1 MSDQDQRRAWRPT
14 RSPQL
19 EELKLFC
26 TAAELGSVGRAAR
39 RLHITQPGASKRLH
53 ALEAL
58 VGAPLFE
65 RSARG
70 VTLTAAGERLY
81 AHARRVAAD
90 VEELQDVI
98 ADIHGQR
105 QAVRLAIS
113 HTAAEYLM
121 PRALVLM
128 HHRTTAP
135 VEVLSANSRIVKRML
150 REGLSDVGV
159 AACMIDETTSELE
172 CAPLLEDEIVV
183 AVPLGHPWARRRA
196 ISVQELLS
204 TPIVQRD
211 PAAHTRQV
219 VEEALERLGL
229 PPVQAALE
237 VGSTQAAKDE
247 AHELCL
253 PTLLSRLAFSVADR
267 LEIVPVEDLE
277 LRRRFCVLHPPGAL
291 PAAAANLIDA
301 FRQSASALQGERD
314 QSGPPRR
321 PQATE

>member
-1 MSDQDQRRAWRPT
+1 MSDRDQKRAWRPT

-53 ALEAL
+53 ALEDL
-58 VGAPLFE
+58 VGTPLFE

-159 AACMIDETTSELE
+159 AACMIDELSGELE
-172 CAPLLEDEIVV
+172 SIPLLEDEIVV

-196 ISVQELLS
+196 ISTQELLS

-219 VEEALERLGL
+219 VEEALE
-229 PPVQAALE
+229 
-237 VGSTQAAKDE
+237 
-247 AHELCL
+247 LCL

-267 LEIVPVEDLE
+267 LEIVPVEGLS
-277 LRRRFCVLHPPGAL
+277 LKRCFCVLHPPGVL
-291 PAAAANLIDA
+291 PAAALSLIEA
-301 FRQSASALQGERD
+301 FKESAEALEGGAHPD
-314 QSGPPRR
+314 
-321 PQATE
+321 

>member
-1 MSDQDQRRAWRPT
+1 MSDRDHERAWRPP

-26 TAAELGSVGRAAR
+26 AAAELGSVGRAAKR
-39 RLHITQPGASKRLH
+39 AHITQPGASKRLH

-58 VGAPLFE
+58 VGTPLFE

-90 VEELQDVI
+90 VEELLDVI
-98 ADIHGQR
+98 ADINGQR

-128 HHRTTAP
+128 HHRTSAP

-150 REGLSDVGV
+150 RDGLSDVGV
-159 AACMIDETTSELE
+159 AACMIDESPSELE
-172 CAPLLEDEIVV
+172 CVSLLEDEIVV

-196 ISVQELLS
+196 ISTHELLS

-219 VEEALERLGL
+219 VEEALERHSLA
-229 PPVQAALE
+229 PIQAALE
-237 VGSTQAAKDE
+237 VGSTQAAKEE

-253 PTLLSRLAFSVADR
+253 PTILSRLAFSVADR
-267 LEIVPVEDLE
+267 LEIVPVEGLE
-277 LRRRFCVLHPPGAL
+277 LKRRFCVLYPPGAL
-291 PAAAANLIDA
+291 PAAAASLIEA
-301 FRQSASALQGERD
+301 FKESAAALADRSTQRDLQSD
-314 QSGPPRR
+314 
-321 PQATE
+321 